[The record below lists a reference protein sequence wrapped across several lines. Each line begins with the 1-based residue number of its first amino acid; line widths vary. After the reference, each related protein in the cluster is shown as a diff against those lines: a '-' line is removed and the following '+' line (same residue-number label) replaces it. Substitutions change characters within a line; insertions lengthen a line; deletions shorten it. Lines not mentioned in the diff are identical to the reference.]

1 MLMMYDAYSKGISP
15 REFRKTRIRDL
26 IDITELK
33 NAFDEKN
40 MREAEI
46 QKMIAK
52 VRR

>member
-26 IDITELK
+26 IDIIELK

-40 MREAEI
+40 LREAEI
-46 QKMIAK
+46 QKIMNSI
-52 VRR
+52 RR